1 MQPVVFTDEYLNR
14 KIDLNFEAEG
24 LPTLLLSVKSH
35 STFIYRLLALITL
48 IWSLVLLITETMLIF
63 TPRELV
69 SVFLLVFETNVWYT
83 FCYTLTVMCLVIA
96 TAFFTIFKLRF
107 SDYLQMV
114 RNHTDAVTMTSF
126 CGLFSQLITVAC
138 FNYMVMAD

>member
-1 MQPVVFTDEYLNR
+1 MVFTDEYLNR
-14 KIDLNFEAEG
+14 KIDINFEAEG
-24 LPTLLLSVKSH
+24 LPTLLLNAKPH

-48 IWSLVLLITETMLIF
+48 LWSLVLLITETMLIF
-63 TPRELV
+63 TPREAI
-69 SVFLLVFETNVWYT
+69 SVLLLVFETSVWYT
-83 FCYTLTVMCLVIA
+83 FCYTLTMMCLVIA

>member
-1 MQPVVFTDEYLNR
+1 VVFTDEYLNR
-14 KIDLNFEAEG
+14 KIDINFEAEG
-24 LPTLLLSVKSH
+24 LPTLLLNAKPH

-48 IWSLVLLITETMLIF
+48 LWSLVLLITETMLIF
-63 TPRELV
+63 TPREAI
-69 SVFLLVFETNVWYT
+69 SVLLLVFETNVWYT
-83 FCYTLTVMCLVIA
+83 FCYTLTMMCLVIA

>member
-24 LPTLLLSVKSH
+24 LPTLLLNVKSH

-69 SVFLLVFETNVWYT
+69 SVLLLVFETNIWYT

-107 SDYLQMV
+107 SDYL
-114 RNHTDAVTMTSF
+114 
-126 CGLFSQLITVAC
+126 
-138 FNYMVMAD
+138 

>member
-1 MQPVVFTDEYLNR
+1 VVFTDEYLNR
-14 KIDLNFEAEG
+14 KIDINFEAEG
-24 LPTLLLSVKSH
+24 LPALLLNAKPH

-48 IWSLVLLITETMLIF
+48 LWSLVLLITETMLIF
-63 TPRELV
+63 TPREAI
-69 SVFLLVFETNVWYT
+69 SVLLLVFETNVWYT
-83 FCYTLTVMCLVIA
+83 FCYTLTMMCLVIA